1 MPNDIATPVP
11 VAVETY
17 RAPESKVVLK
27 AMTDPRPHKLALSYL
42 KARVRQILRKDPM
55 YKQALWTRPVDD
67 IAYVAKDAVRTAGA
81 AGGAVAGSRVGALVA
96 QGNPYARLVG
106 ALLGSIAGGYAAGRA
121 GDAAIDGG
129 IDVADRAGVLP
140 EALTHVNIMSKRQSQ
155 YSNLG
160 SALGI
165 ASVVP
170 LATRIIMKGE
180 TNPLLAVGG
189 ALGSA
194 YLMSRIGNA
203 AGNMAG
209 YYADRREQSYEQNA

>member
-1 MPNDIATPVP
+1 MESNTP
-11 VAVETY
+11 ASVEVY
-17 RAPESKVVLK
+17 RHPEVKAALK
-27 AMTDPRPHKLALSYL
+27 SITDPRPHKIALSYL
-42 KARVRQILRKDPM
+42 KARVRQILRKEPM
-55 YKQALWTRPVDD
+55 QKSALWTRPIDD
-67 IAYVAKDAVRTAGA
+67 ISYVVKDGVRTAGA
-81 AGGAVAGSRVGALVA
+81 AGGALAGSNLAGLVSH
-96 QGNPYARLVG
+96 GNPYAKLVG
-106 ALLGSIAGGYAAGRA
+106 ALLGSVAGGYGAGKV
-121 GDAAIDGG
+121 GDASIDGA
-129 IDVADRAGVLP
+129 VNAADAVGAIP
-140 EALTHVNIMSKRQSQ
+140 EPLTHVNILSKRQSN

-170 LATRIIMKGE
+170 LAARIIMKGE

-209 YYADRREQSYEQNA
+209 YYADRRHQTFEQEA

>member
-1 MPNDIATPVP
+1 MENDIP
-11 VAVETY
+11 VAIEAY
-17 RAPESKVVLK
+17 RAPETKIILK
-27 AMTDPRPHKLALSYL
+27 SMTDPRPHKIAKSYIM
-42 KARVRQILRKDPM
+42 ARIRQAFGHN
-55 YKQALWTRPVDD
+55 KQALWTRPIDD
-67 IAYVAKDAVRTAGA
+67 LSYVAKDGVRTVGA
-81 AGGAVAGSRVGALVA
+81 AGGAVLGSNLARLVA
-96 QGNPYARLVG
+96 QRNPYARVAG
-106 ALLGSIAGGYAAGRA
+106 AILGSMAGASAAGAA
-121 GDAAIDGG
+121 GDAAIDGAVNAADSAG
-129 IDVADRAGVLP
+129 ILP
-140 EALTHVNIMSKRQSQ
+140 EALTHVNLMSQRQSR

-170 LATRIIMKGE
+170 LAARVIMKGE

-209 YYADRREQSYEQNA
+209 YYADKQEGAYEEKE

>member
-1 MPNDIATPVP
+1 MENNVPVP

-17 RAPESKVVLK
+17 RSPETKVMLK

-55 YKQALWTRPVDD
+55 QKKALWTRPIDD
-67 IAYVAKDAVRTAGA
+67 IAYVAKDGVRTLGA
-81 AGGAVAGSRVGALVA
+81 AGGAVAGSKVGGLVA
-96 QGNPYARLVG
+96 QGNPYARIVG
-106 ALLGSIAGGYAAGRA
+106 ALLGSVAGGYAAGRA
-121 GDAAIDGG
+121 GDATIDGG
-129 IDVADRAGVLP
+129 IQMADSAGVLP
-140 EALTHVNIMSKRQSQ
+140 QSLTHVNIMSDRQSK
-155 YSNLG
+155 YSNMG

-170 LATRIIMKGE
+170 LAARIIMKGE

-209 YYADRREQSYEQNA
+209 YYADRREQAYEQEA

>member
-1 MPNDIATPVP
+1 MESNTPVT
-11 VAVETY
+11 VEVY
-17 RAPESKVVLK
+17 RHPEVKAALK
-27 AMTDPRPHKLALSYL
+27 SITDPRPHKIALSYL
-42 KARVRQILRKDPM
+42 KARVRQILRKEPM
-55 YKQALWTRPVDD
+55 QKAALWTRPIDD
-67 IAYVAKDAVRTAGA
+67 ISYVVKDGVRTAGA
-81 AGGAVAGSRVGALVA
+81 AGGALAGSNLAGLVSH
-96 QGNPYARLVG
+96 GNPYAKLVG
-106 ALLGSIAGGYAAGRA
+106 ALLGSVVGGYGAGKV
-121 GDAAIDGG
+121 GDASIDGA
-129 IDVADRAGVLP
+129 VNAADAVGAIP
-140 EALTHVNIMSKRQSQ
+140 EPLTHVNILSKRQSN

-170 LATRIIMKGE
+170 LAARIIMKGE

-209 YYADRREQSYEQNA
+209 YYADRRHQTFEQEA

>member
-1 MPNDIATPVP
+1 MENNTP

-17 RAPESKVVLK
+17 RAPEVKVALK

-42 KARVRQILRKDPM
+42 KARVRQILRRPIEK
-55 YKQALWTRPVDD
+55 KALWTRPIDD
-67 IAYVAKDAVRTAGA
+67 LSYVAKDGVRTAGA
-81 AGGAVAGSRVGALVA
+81 AGGAVAGSSLAGLVA
-96 QGNPYARLVG
+96 HGNPYARLVG
-106 ALLGSIAGGYAAGRA
+106 ALLGSVAGGYAAGKA
-121 GDAAIDGG
+121 GDAGIDGA
-129 IDVADRAGVLP
+129 VSAAERAGVMP
-140 EALTHVNIMSKRQSQ
+140 EPLTHVNILSKRQSN

-170 LATRIIMKGE
+170 LATRIILKGE

-209 YYADRREQSYEQNA
+209 YYADRRDPTFSQEA

>member
-1 MPNDIATPVP
+1 MENNTP

-17 RAPESKVVLK
+17 RSPETK
-27 AMTDPRPHKLALSYL
+27 AMLKGITDPRPHKVAMSYL
-42 KARVRQILRKDPM
+42 KARVRQLLRKPIE
-55 YKQALWTRPVDD
+55 KQALWTRPVDD
-67 IAYVAKDAVRTAGA
+67 ISFVVKDSVRTAGA
-81 AGGAVAGSRVGALVA
+81 AGGAVAGSKLGGLVA

-106 ALLGSIAGGYAAGRA
+106 ALLGSVAGGYAVGKV

-129 IDVADRAGVLP
+129 VAAAESVGAVP
-140 EALTHVNIMSKRQSQ
+140 EALTHVNIMSKNQSN

-170 LATRIIMKGE
+170 LAARIIMKGE
-180 TNPLLAVGG
+180 TNPLLAVSG

-194 YLMSRIGNA
+194 YLMSRLGNA
-203 AGNMAG
+203 AGNVAG
-209 YYADRREQSYEQNA
+209 YYADRKSYEG

>member
-1 MPNDIATPVP
+1 MENNTP

-17 RAPESKVVLK
+17 RAPEVKVALK

-42 KARVRQILRKDPM
+42 KARVRQILRKPIE
-55 YKQALWTRPVDD
+55 KKALWTRPIDD
-67 IAYVAKDAVRTAGA
+67 LSYVAKDGVRTAGA
-81 AGGAVAGSRVGALVA
+81 AGGAVAGSSLAGLVA
-96 QGNPYARLVG
+96 QGNPYAKLVG
-106 ALLGSIAGGYAAGRA
+106 ALLGSVAGGYAAGKAGDVGIDGAVSAAERA
-121 GDAAIDGG
+121 GIM
-129 IDVADRAGVLP
+129 P
-140 EALTHVNIMSKRQSQ
+140 EPLTHVNILSKRQSN

-170 LATRIIMKGE
+170 LAARIIMKGE

-209 YYADRREQSYEQNA
+209 YYADRRHQTFEQEA

>member
-1 MPNDIATPVP
+1 MESNTP

-17 RAPESKVVLK
+17 RAPEVKVALK
-27 AMTDPRPHKLALSYL
+27 AITDPRPHKMALSYL
-42 KARVRQILRKDPM
+42 KARVRQLLRKDPIQ
-55 YKQALWTRPVDD
+55 KQALWTRPIDD
-67 IAYVAKDAVRTAGA
+67 ISYVVKDGVRTAGA
-81 AGGAVAGSRVGALVA
+81 AGGAVLGSQLGGLVA

-106 ALLGSIAGGYAAGRA
+106 ALLGSVAGGYATGRV
-121 GDAAIDGG
+121 GDAAIDGA
-129 IDVADRAGVLP
+129 VNAADSVGALP
-140 EALTHVNIMSKRQSQ
+140 ESLTHVNIMSKRQSN
-155 YSNLG
+155 YSNMG

-170 LATRIIMKGE
+170 LAARVILKGE

-209 YYADRREQSYEQNA
+209 YYADRRDPTFGQEG